1 MKKPQFNKSALLLFS
16 IIFIFIAYLSASSST
31 FRNFGTKIAITN
43 RIIEMFFFKQ
53 NADTIIGSARIT
65 AVWNDAQ
72 QIKVKLQITQYRD
85 ESLKL
90 SLYNLLGKEVKTIY
104 EGLPRDNDYEYTA
117 SISDL
122 PNGVY
127 ICILSS
133 NNYKDAK
140 KLVISR

>member
-1 MKKPQFNKSALLLFS
+1 MFS
-16 IIFIFIAYLSASSST
+16 SYLYSNSILSE
-31 FRNFGTKIAITN
+31 NYGTKFAN
-43 RIIEMFFFKQ
+43 LQLSSEMFFFKQ
-53 NADTIIGSARIT
+53 NADTIVGNARIA
-65 AVWNDAQ
+65 AVWNDAN
-72 QIKVKLQITQYRD
+72 QIKVKLQISQYRD
-85 ESLKL
+85 VSLKL

-104 EGLPRDNDYEYTA
+104 EGLPRDNDYEYNA
-117 SISDL
+117 SIADL